1 MERQSWRELLPV
13 DRYRVCASG
22 LLHEHDRHMLTMLYQ
37 PLVGSKAIGLYNTLW
52 SELKQYVSGG
62 EESNHHALMIHM
74 YMPLPEI
81 YEERM
86 KLEALGLLKVYV
98 KKEQDIRSF
107 LYELQ
112 PPLSPKQFFDDV
124 VLNIFLYNRLGKTKY
139 NKLKQSFLEL
149 EYDASAYSEVTHSFN
164 DVFQSFSP
172 SQIASLQEE
181 VSVPSG
187 FAAPGRTAGKAPSI
201 WNDFFDF
208 ELFAEGLSALVP
220 KKVLTASVKEAI
232 VKLAYVYGMN
242 ALAMQNVVLG
252 ALTEHH
258 TIDMEKLRKG
268 ARDWYQFENGSA
280 VPVFSER
287 VQPLDAR
294 TMQHK
299 EPSSQE
305 ELLIQQLEQ
314 ISPREL
320 LKEIS
325 GGTEPTAADLKII
338 EDVMLSQKLLP
349 GVVNVLIYYVMLRT
363 DMKLSKTYVEKIAG
377 HWARKKVTTVQDA
390 MMLAK
395 EENRQYQ
402 EWATSKKT
410 PKKRAT
416 TRKEQLPEWLE
427 EQKQQSAAS
436 KSQTESAVDLEEERR
451 RLEEELKMYKK
462 E

>member
-1 MERQSWRELLPV
+1 M
-13 DRYRVCASG
+13 
-22 LLHEHDRHMLTMLYQ
+22 
-37 PLVGSKAIGLYNTLW
+37 
-52 SELKQYVSGG
+52 
-62 EESNHHALMIHM
+62 
-74 YMPLPEI
+74 
-81 YEERM
+81 
-86 KLEALGLLKVYV
+86 
-98 KKEQDIRSF
+98 
-107 LYELQ
+107 
-112 PPLSPKQFFDDV
+112 
-124 VLNIFLYNRLGKTKY
+124 
-139 NKLKQSFLEL
+139 
-149 EYDASAYSEVTHSFN
+149 
-164 DVFQSFSP
+164 
-172 SQIASLQEE
+172 
-181 VSVPSG
+181 SVPSG

-220 KKVLTASVKEAI
+220 KKKALTAHVKEAV

-252 ALTEHH
+252 AVTEHH
-258 TIDMEKLRKG
+258 TIDMEMLRKG

-395 EENRQYQ
+395 EEKPSISRMGYLEKKDAEEARNNAQGAAAGVAGGAKATVSNFSESNR
-402 EWATSKKT
+402 ECNRFGRRTTSLRGRAKKN
-410 PKKRAT
+410 
-416 TRKEQLPEWLE
+416 
-427 EQKQQSAAS
+427 
-436 KSQTESAVDLEEERR
+436 V
-451 RLEEELKMYKK
+451 
-462 E
+462 